1 MWSGQAVARNYA
13 DHMADT
19 PPGPAAPQ
27 SQSQSQSP
35 SPSPTS
41 PSPTAPWPPAAP
53 PQLPPPPGGGP
64 EVAASERPGL
74 ARRLTAIGA
83 VTLIVVC
90 AVLMAWE
97 LVSPAGVTPPL
108 IGLAAAALPV
118 PVLVACFL
126 WLDRY
131 DPEPVRYLAF
141 CLGWGAAVSTFAALR
156 TNTFAG
162 DTLELPLPL
171 VGVLVAPFIEELTKA
186 LGPFLLLLYQRR
198 KWSGIT
204 DGIVYCGLSAVGF
217 AMVEN
222 ILYFGLHGYAEG
234 VDRYGPATGAQNLF
248 GIFILRVLISG
259 FAHPLF
265 TSMTGIGLGIA
276 ARSASRPIRILAPL
290 AGLLLAMMLH
300 GAWNLAA
307 VLTQLSGEP
316 LILLYSYLGL
326 MVPIF
331 LGVVGLAVWVRS
343 WEGRLTQRRLPEY
356 VSAGWLTPPELA
368 ALGTLGR
375 RHAARRWARRV
386 AGDEGLK
393 AMRAFQVS
401 ASRLALLRDGLVRGL
416 HSRPEQLA
424 RRQDEERRLLDAM
437 RTARTVFVGRDPQA
451 PAGIWDGSRYHL
463 SFPDGSR
470 RTLPAPAEPVVPIP
484 VVLVTPPPPP
494 APVVPAGY
502 PPGPGYGS
510 YPGNPGP
517 YGGTP
522 GPYPGPYGGAPAP
535 YPGGPGAHGGGPAAY
550 PGTPGPYAGP
560 PAAGGG
566 WPGSYQR

>member
-1 MWSGQAVARNYA
+1 MS
-13 DHMADT
+13 T
-19 PPGPAAPQ
+19 PPQVEATPD
-27 SQSQSQSP
+27 
-35 SPSPTS
+35 
-41 PSPTAPWPPAAP
+41 
-53 PQLPPPPGGGP
+53 
-64 EVAASERPGL
+64 ERSL
-74 ARRLTAIGA
+74 VRRLIAIGA
-83 VTLIVVC
+83 ITLIVVC

-108 IGLAAAALPV
+108 IGLGAAALPV

-131 DPEPVRYLAF
+131 DPEPIRYLAF
-141 CLGWGAAVSTFAALR
+141 CLAWGAAVSTFCALR
-156 TNTFAG
+156 TNTFASE
-162 DTLELPLPL
+162 TLELPLPV

-186 LGPFLLLLYQRR
+186 LGPLLLLLYQRR

-234 VDRYGPATGAQNLF
+234 VDQYGPATGAQNVF

-265 TSMTGIGLGIA
+265 TAMTGIGLGIA
-276 ARSASRPIRILAPL
+276 VRSASRPIRILAPL
-290 AGLLLAMMLH
+290 AGLLLAMILH
-300 GAWNLAA
+300 GTWNGAA
-307 VLTQLSGEP
+307 TLTQVVGEP

-343 WEGRLTQRRLPEY
+343 WEGRLTQRRLPDY
-356 VSAGWLTPPELA
+356 VSTGWLTPPELA

-393 AMRAFQVS
+393 AMRAFQV
-401 ASRLALLRDGLVRGL
+401 AATRLALLRDGLVRGL
-416 HSRPEQLA
+416 ESRPGQLA
-424 RRQDEERRLLDAM
+424 RRQGEERRLLDALQAS
-437 RTARTVFVGRDPQA
+437 RRVFVGRDPQT
-451 PAGIWDGSRYHL
+451 PAGIWDGTRYHL
-463 SFPDGSR
+463 AFPDGSR

-484 VVLVTPPPPP
+484 VVLVAPPRPP
-494 APVVPAGY
+494 APVGPA
-502 PPGPGYGS
+502 
-510 YPGNPGP
+510 
-517 YGGTP
+517 
-522 GPYPGPYGGAPAP
+522 YPGP
-535 YPGGPGAHGGGPAAY
+535 Y
-550 PGTPGPYAGP
+550 PGTPGPYGGPPGPYPGTPGQYPGTPGPYGGP
-560 PAAGGG
+560 PAPGAGPGG
-566 WPGSYQR
+566 AWPYPR